1 MSEFVEKLSGMRAF
15 KSRKAASVKQV
26 EDAESALDVTFAE
39 EYREYLLTYGAA
51 SIFGHEFTGISSN
64 SRISV
69 VNVTLDEREFT
80 NNCDTLY
87 VVEQTNIDGI
97 VIWQDSK
104 GTIYKSNGG
113 ECEFLCNS
121 LYDYIDLTL

>member
-15 KSRKAASVKQV
+15 KSRKAASNKQV
-26 EDAESALDVTFAE
+26 EDAESELGVTFAE

-69 VNVTLDEREFT
+69 VDVTLEELE
-80 NNCDTLY
+80 NNVVDNGLY
-87 VVEQTNIDGI
+87 VIEQTNIDGI

-104 GTIYKSNGG
+104 GYVYESHPGSEAQKI
-113 ECEFLCNS
+113 CNS
-121 LYDYIDLTL
+121 LAEYISE